1 MKAKNVVLAEKA
13 DGLSTQSQTNL
24 PRRILV
30 VDDDSDIRR
39 LDAEVLKIS
48 GYEVD
53 TAEDGE
59 VGLEKVLHAV
69 SYAPE
74 SYDLLITDYQMPRL
88 SGLDLVKKLR
98 AERMAIPVIIATGTL
113 PKEKFTQYP
122 WLQPAAILLKPY
134 TIDEL
139 LGTVREVLRVSVSA
153 YAQVKSLPDW
163 RSQPSING
171 LQL

>member
-1 MKAKNVVLAEKA
+1 MKTKVVVLAENV
-13 DGLSTQSQTNL
+13 GITQNQTNP

-74 SYDLLITDYQMPRL
+74 SYDLLITDYQMPKL
-88 SGLDLVKKLR
+88 SGLDLVRRLR

-113 PKEKFTQYP
+113 PRQELTQYP

-134 TIDEL
+134 TVDEL
-139 LGTVREVLRVSVSA
+139 LGTVRKVLHATDSA
-153 YAQVKSLPDW
+153 YAQVKYLPDW
-163 RSQPSING
+163 RRATSQ
-171 LQL
+171 